1 MDDELMFLEAGDPM
15 GCGLDCLDGD
25 DELGNIFGD
34 IIDTVG
40 KIAAAPVNLVASV
53 LPKPAQKA
61 VRTAAGIAM
70 PHLNMDPKVRASVAG
85 QLGIG
90 GKRAAAGGTVF
101 AKPTPAPQSAQAAQV
116 KANAA
121 RDIARIAACN
131 RPRLRAKSS
140 GSGKADVA
148 QKALMAK
155 LVADAVAKRVDP
167 RLKAINA
174 KLSLAENQRLATSEH
189 NAINNKTAFRR
200 RVLADL
206 MRIASCLPESHPTR
220 QKIRRVGLMSG
231 LL

>member
-34 IIDTVG
+34 IVNTVG
-40 KIAAAPVNLVASV
+40 KIAAAPVNMVASV
-53 LPKPAQKA
+53 LPKPAAKA
-61 VRTAAGIAM
+61 LKTAHALSDPAQLALRAAAGG
-70 PHLNMDPKVRASVAG
+70 K
-85 QLGIG
+85 LGIG
-90 GKRAAAGGTVF
+90 GKRAQGTVF
-101 AKPTPAPQSAQAAQV
+101 AKPAPQSAQAAQV

-140 GSGKADVA
+140 GKPGAPVM
-148 QKALMAK
+148 QQALMAK

-167 RLKAINA
+167 RLRAINA

-200 RVLADL
+200 KVLADL